1 MIYDLQK
8 ASIWKRISAFLF
20 DLILLAILVVGAAL
34 ALTTILGYDGYNK
47 QREDIYASYEGTYG
61 VSFDIT
67 AEEYQ
72 KLSSE
77 QIQTYEKAFLA
88 LSADEAFN
96 QVYGMLINLTLLI
109 TTFSILL
116 GYLILEF
123 LIPFLLGN
131 GQTLGKKIFGVAV
144 MRIDGVKISPLLLF
158 VRGILGKYTVETMIP
173 VFLII
178 MIYFNLT
185 DIVGI
190 GVILLL
196 LIVQLVMIIVT
207 NTNSLLHDKLSST
220 VAVDLASQMI
230 FDSPEELIEYKKRL
244 HQAEVAEKE

>member
-8 ASIWKRISAFLF
+8 ANIWKRISAFLF

-34 ALTTILGYDGYNK
+34 ALTTILGYDGYTR
-47 QREDIYASYEGTYG
+47 QVEEIYTSYEGTYG
-61 VSFDIT
+61 ISFNIT
-67 AEEYQ
+67 AEEYE
-72 KLSSE
+72 KLNEE
-77 QIQTYEKAFLA
+77 QLKIYDKAFLA
-88 LSADEAFN
+88 ISEDEEFN
-96 QVYGMLINLTLLI
+96 QLYTMLMNLTLLI

-116 GYLILEF
+116 GYLILEL
-123 LIPFLLGN
+123 LIPLLLGN
-131 GQTLGKKIFGVAV
+131 GQTLGKKIFGVGV

-158 VRGILGKYTVETMIP
+158 IRTVLGKYTLETMIP

-185 DIVGI
+185 DIVGV

-196 LIVQLVMIIVT
+196 LIVQVVMMIVT

-244 HQAEVAEKE
+244 HQAEIAEKD